1 MAKKPLV
8 CNTWMGNFRDEC
20 SDAPKRET
28 VPDDAPYKKRP
39 RVEQEGEWPPKKVPR
54 KYKKGGKVRGCGLAK
69 RGVRKAKMY

>member
-1 MAKKPLV
+1 MAKKPLI
-8 CNTWMGNFRDEC
+8 CNTWMGTGRAECQDE
-20 SDAPKRET
+20 PKSEVQEDT
-28 VPDDAPYKKRP
+28 PYKKRP